1 MSLSPDRRK
10 FLFTSLKA
18 AALLPFASPVLQA
31 CTPESDSSGENSTS
45 ESKKLSILI
54 LGGTSFIG
62 PHQIAYALGRGHS
75 VSTFT
80 RGKTVPSIHTALF
93 DQVESLIGDR
103 KDNLEALKNRKWD
116 VVIDNSGHNV
126 EWTRAT
132 AELLKDNV
140 GLYVFTS
147 STGVFYPY
155 LGNEFTEDKQVL
167 LEEPEGIEDEEMKME
182 YWYGV
187 MKSNS
192 ELVARQHFGDD
203 RTIVVRPTYMI
214 GPADKTD
221 RFIHWPVRLAKGG
234 EVLVPGKSEDPV
246 QYIDVRDVAE
256 WMIRLIEE
264 GNAGTYNAV
273 GPKEATGM
281 GEFVAEA
288 SEAFDVQHTLVT
300 VDDYDFL
307 MENNVPYLVPWVMP
321 IGNNAGSSLISNKK
335 AVANGLTF
343 RPLPTSISDIHDWW
357 YSDALTEERRQ
368 EFEGKA
374 DGVLAREASILEAWK
389 VAAS

>member
-1 MSLSPDRRK
+1 MSSSSDRRK
-10 FLFTSLKA
+10 FLTTSLKA
-18 AALLPFASPVLQA
+18 AALIPFASPLLQA
-31 CTPESDSSGENSTS
+31 CTAESDSSSETTKS
-45 ESKKLSILI
+45 ESKKLNILI
-54 LGGTSFIG
+54 LGGTSFLG
-62 PHQIAYALGRGHS
+62 PHQVAYALGRGHS

-80 RGKTVPSIHTALF
+80 RGKTKPSVHAELF
-93 DQVESLIGDR
+93 DQIESLVGDR

-116 VVIDNSGHNV
+116 AVIDNSGRDV

-140 GLYVFTS
+140 GLYLYTS

-155 LGNEFTEDKQVL
+155 LGSDFPETKEVI

-187 MKSNS
+187 MKANS
-192 ELVARQHFGDD
+192 ELVTREHFGDD
-203 RTIVVRPTYMI
+203 RSIIVRPTYMI

-234 EVLVPGKSEDPV
+234 DVLVPGKPTDPV

-264 GNAGTYNAV
+264 GKAGTYNAV
-273 GPKEATGM
+273 GPQKSTGM

-288 SEAFDVQHTLVT
+288 SQAFDVPTTLVT

-307 MENNVPYLVPWVMP
+307 MENNVPYLVPWIMP
-321 IGNNAGSSLISNKK
+321 TGNNADSSLINNEK
-335 AVANGLTF
+335 AIANGLTF
-343 RPLPTSISDIHDWW
+343 RPLPTSVSDIHSWW

-368 EFEGKA
+368 EFEGNP
-374 DGVLAREASILEAWK
+374 DGVLAREAEILEAWK
-389 VAAS
+389 IAAL